1 MSSSVGRPL
10 GGGRS
15 RSRAGRG
22 AEAAG
27 RRGASL
33 GTSAARRGGPDC
45 LIDYFPVKD
54 ILGGG
59 VTWPRDVGRPA
70 VKSRKTRSAAAPS
83 TKSRGRTAP
92 FRSVPF
98 RPSAPSGPPRPVRR
112 SQRWQR
118 WQPRGRAPTALL
130 CALPRLFGLFQQR
143 RRGAEL
149 QRWPLINL

>member
-92 FRSVPF
+92 LRSVPF
-98 RPSAPSGPPRPVRR
+98 RSVPPVRPVGAAAPGAALAALAATGPR
-112 SQRWQR
+112 SH
-118 WQPRGRAPTALL
+118 GASLRAPAAVRAFPTA
-130 CALPRLFGLFQQR
+130 AAGS
-143 RRGAEL
+143 GASEVA
-149 QRWPLINL
+149 ID

>member
-98 RPSAPSGPPRPVRR
+98 RSARPPR
-112 SQRWQR
+112 
-118 WQPRGRAPTALL
+118 RGRRARCGARSAGSHGA
-130 CALPRLFGLFQQR
+130 ALPRRFSAR
-143 RRGAEL
+143 SRGCSGFSNSGGGE
-149 QRWPLINL
+149 RSFRGGH